1 MLKIRAVWRSF
12 FDVRPGEYLRTCF
25 IGLYLLF
32 VLFAHYI
39 LKPVSRA
46 LFLNKFDIDKLPY
59 LYIFIAAFGGI
70 LAYLYTKVAIRSS
83 LRTAVAG
90 AMGFS
95 AGMMV
100 LIWWLIQLNH
110 PWVYYF
116 FNIWV
121 SLFSVML
128 VSQGWLVAANVFTPR
143 EGKRL
148 YGLLGAGAVIGA
160 AIGGEF
166 TALT

>member
-1 MLKIRAVWRSF
+1 MNRFTAALRNF
-12 FDVRPGEYLRTCF
+12 FDVRPGEYGRTLF
-25 IGLYLLF
+25 MSLYLLL
-32 VLFAHYI
+32 VLLAYYI

-121 SLFSVML
+121 S
-128 VSQGWLVAANVFTPR
+128 
-143 EGKRL
+143 
-148 YGLLGAGAVIGA
+148 
-160 AIGGEF
+160 
-166 TALT
+166 